1 MSEPRTSGGGAQ
13 QYEVIDTLARGG
25 MAEVFLGRQR
35 VGDYFDRLVVMKA
48 TLPHLKEDDAFVR
61 SFLDEARLAAQLQHP
76 NIVQIF
82 DVARLDGSPCIV
94 MEWLRGRDLRH
105 LLSRLSKQQQSVALD
120 VAVAILIGAASA
132 LSHAHEATDAR
143 GQRLGIV
150 HRDVTPHNIFLTR
163 DGVVKLI
170 DFGIAKSAQQ
180 LATTQAGVI
189 KGKIGYLSPE
199 HLRGEPIDARA
210 DLWSLGVV
218 AWELFTGR
226 RLFRAPSQM
235 DAMDIVLERAIPS
248 TRDYRPEVDEELDGI
263 ILSLLQRDID
273 LRTPNASHLLRQL
286 NAWGRTHGVASAQ
299 ELAAWLEEIVPSA
312 EDPQFRVPSRTE
324 SLRLF
329 SALDQEPT
337 LLDANI
343 SDRMAFITEEE
354 APTRVGGK
362 GSEAASK
369 AVPEP
374 VVQRWRAGGH
384 TQTRAA
390 RRLPQPADASGDAS
404 GEVSS
409 EQAPRETAEASGAAT
424 PTPSAR
430 TPYPAATPFPAPTPV
445 VDREASSPAAAAEA
459 PLEPRGGWRRVWLFG
474 AGMLA
479 GAVLGAVAAVWA
491 PPPALWDAPE
501 EYVVHLQN
509 VPSGAKVILDGN
521 EVPGSPVRVPAD
533 GEIHVI
539 EVRSA
544 EGTLISRQT
553 VP

>member
-1 MSEPRTSGGGAQ
+1 MSQPGTSGGSQ

-48 TLPHLKEDDAFVR
+48 TLPHLKEDDAFVQ

-105 LLSRLSKQQQSVALD
+105 LLSRLGKEGRSIALD
-120 VAVAILIGAASA
+120 VGVAIVVGAASA
-132 LSHAHEATDAR
+132 LAHAHEATDAR

-199 HLRGEPIDARA
+199 HLRGENIDARA

-218 AWELFTGR
+218 AWEVFTGR
-226 RLFRAPSQM
+226 RLFRAASQM
-235 DAMDIVLERAIPS
+235 DAMDIVLERPIPS

-263 ILSLLQRDID
+263 VASLLSRDRDQRA
-273 LRTPNASHLLRQL
+273 PSASHLLRQL
-286 NAWGRTHGVASAQ
+286 TAWGRTHSIASAQ
-299 ELAAWLEEIVPSA
+299 ELAAWLEEIVPAS
-312 EDPQFRVPSRTE
+312 EDPQFRVPSRTG
-324 SLRLF
+324 SLQLF

-337 LLDANI
+337 LLDANLA
-343 SDRMAFITEEE
+343 DRMAFITDEEV
-354 APTRVGGK
+354 PTRVAGK
-362 GSEAASK
+362 SS
-369 AVPEP
+369 PEP
-374 VVQRWRAGGH
+374 VVSRWRPGGH
-384 TQTRAA
+384 TQTRAS
-390 RRLPQPADASGDAS
+390 RRLPQPA
-404 GEVSS
+404 
-409 EQAPRETAEASGAAT
+409 GAAVG
-424 PTPSAR
+424 
-430 TPYPAATPFPAPTPV
+430 PAADAAPAPEPSTPGTVTSPSEPSPPAPTPAA
-445 VDREASSPAAAAEA
+445 DRELSA
-459 PLEPRGGWRRVWLFG
+459 PMVLSDAPPEPRSGLRRAWLFG
-474 AGMLA
+474 AGMVA
-479 GAVLGAVAAVWA
+479 GAVLGAVAAIWA
-491 PPPALWDAPE
+491 PPAVLFYQSPD

-509 VPSGAKVILDGN
+509 VPPGASVVLDGR

-533 GEIHVI
+533 GETHVI